1 MRKDSENIIK
11 QEEIMAFITCPV
23 CHHTDIDT
31 FGRCVMCSSPF
42 EEDDKT
48 IDIPVKGDETKI
60 VSFQILEDCHAV
72 SAVNECTKAF
82 GSAVAVQISKASA
95 SASMLDVEVT
105 TTVTST
111 YWLDKAKD
119 ADQAASGLQEMVD
132 YWFPEE
138 AGRAYMRLQ
147 RLFQENAEL
156 YRALA
161 AKNAAIPEIVKQA

>member
-1 MRKDSENIIK
+1 MP
-11 QEEIMAFITCPV
+11 FITCPV
-23 CHHTDIDT
+23 CYHTDVDS

-42 EEDDKT
+42 DVDEET
-48 IDIPVKGDETKI
+48 FDIPEKGDETKT

-72 SAVNECTKAF
+72 AAVNECTKAF
-82 GSAVAVQISKASA
+82 GSAVAVQISKATSG
-95 SASMLDVEVT
+95 SMMLDVEVT

-111 YWLDKAKD
+111 YWLDKAKE

-132 YWFPEE
+132 NWLPEE
-138 AGRAYMRLQ
+138 AGRVYVRLQ

-156 YRALA
+156 YRGLA